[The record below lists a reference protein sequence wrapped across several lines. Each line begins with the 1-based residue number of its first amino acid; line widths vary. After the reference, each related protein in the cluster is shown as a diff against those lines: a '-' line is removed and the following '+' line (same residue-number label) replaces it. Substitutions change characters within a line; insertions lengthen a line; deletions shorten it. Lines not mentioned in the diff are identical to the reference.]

1 MNAEVAAVIGLALNG
16 AAYMSEIIRAAIISI
31 DRGQEEAGFLW
42 GIQDYKIYAI

>member
-1 MNAEVAAVIGLALNG
+1 MDAEVAAVIGLALNG

-42 GIQDYKIYAI
+42 DIQDYKIYAI